1 MYSWSQDD
9 GEEDDKVDDV
19 EDDKVDDGEEDDKID
34 DVEDD
39 KVDDGIATHAEW
51 MLDASE

>member
-9 GEEDDKVDDV
+9 GEEDDKIYDV
-19 EDDKVDDGEEDDKID
+19 EDDKVDDVEDDKID